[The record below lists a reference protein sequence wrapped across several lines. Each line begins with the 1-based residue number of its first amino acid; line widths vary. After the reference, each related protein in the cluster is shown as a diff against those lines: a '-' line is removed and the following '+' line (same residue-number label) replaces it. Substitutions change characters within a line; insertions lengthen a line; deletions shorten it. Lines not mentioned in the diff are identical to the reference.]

1 MENRKILVIGAGGIG
16 CELLKTLVLSGFSDI
31 TVVDLDTIDKSNL
44 NRQFLFQKKD
54 IGQSKALTAAR
65 VLTSLRP
72 SLKIQGLHTNICT
85 QPHSFFTEFELIFNA
100 LDNLAARRFVNR
112 ICVSI
117 NKAFIDAGT
126 KGKTGQVSVHIPK
139 QNLCYDCED
148 KQVPKQYAVCTIRST
163 PSILEHCIAW
173 AKYLYEVL
181 YGPED
186 PSNIL
191 SDLASNSE
199 LTEQALFNS
208 LFVNDLPKNAV
219 PLTYPESVIPC
230 LYNENKPGLTL
241 QELVNTFVFTVN
253 ELKSRIKKEFE
264 KNDKISVHFVA
275 AVSNL
280 RGLNFAIQSKT
291 ISDVQQVA
299 GNIIP
304 AIGSTNAIVAGLQ
317 VIESLKLLSQ
327 KPNFG
332 TIWVNQYASNN
343 KFIFPT
349 TCQSPNPKVTYIQ
362 CFICSTGKIVEEM
375 DFDKRTLSDLLSE
388 ILINKLNFS
397 EPCLY
402 KDGNVLYESGE
413 GIEDDIL
420 PVFEKNSKKTL
431 RELGIKSGEE
441 IECSVSEN

>member
-1 MENRKILVIGAGGIG
+1 METPKILVIGAGGIG
-16 CELLKTLVLSGFSDI
+16 CELLKTLILSGFSNI
-31 TVVDLDTIDKSNL
+31 TILDLDTIDKSNL

-54 IGQSKALTAAR
+54 IGQSKALTAAS

-72 SLKIQGLHTNICT
+72 SLSIQGLHTNICT
-85 QPHSFFTEFELIFNA
+85 QPASFFAGFDLIFNA

-148 KQVPKQYAVCTIRST
+148 KQIPKQYAVCTIRST

-173 AKYLYEVL
+173 GKYLYQVL

-191 SDLASNSE
+191 SDLAPNTD
-199 LTEQALFNS
+199 LTEKALFDS
-208 LFVNDLPKNAV
+208 LFVNDLPINAT
-219 PLTYPESVIPC
+219 PLTYPDSVTPC
-230 LYNENKPGLTL
+230 LYNENDPGLTL
-241 QELVNTFVFTVN
+241 QELVNTFVFTVSS
-253 ELKSRIKKEFE
+253 LKTRTRKDFD
-264 KNDKISVHFVA
+264 KNDKPCVHFVA

-291 ISDVQQVA
+291 TSEVQQVA

-317 VIESLKLLSQ
+317 VIEGLKVLSQ
-327 KPNFG
+327 NPNFG
-332 TIWVNQYASNN
+332 TIWVNQHVSNN
-343 KFIFPT
+343 KFIIPT
-349 TCQSPNPKVTYIQ
+349 LSQPPNPQVSFTQ

-375 DFDKRTLSDLLSE
+375 DLDKQTLSGLLSE
-388 ILINKLNFS
+388 VLINKLNFS

-402 KDGNVLYESGE
+402 KDGNALYESGE
-413 GIEDDIL
+413 GIEEEN
-420 PVFEKNSKKTL
+420 VQAFEINKKRTL
-431 RELGIKSGEE
+431 RELGVEHEEE
-441 IECSVSEN
+441 IYCMVRGR